1 MKTLTQKDCQALF
14 LAWDKTMQDAREM
27 LIQMDQQVGDGDLG
41 ITMNLAFKAAAQTV
55 SEQSDNV
62 PIGKMFALAGM
73 SMAKAAPST
82 MGSLMATGFMRGG
95 KAILPDVTSL
105 DTPHLADFF
114 SQFVEGIMERGKA
127 KPGDKTIVDALLPAA
142 ISLQESGKAGLALPE
157 ALILASQAA
166 EAGIEATR
174 QMKPQHG
181 KAAVFQEK
189 SVGLPDAGA
198 TVAGLL
204 FKTLAAFV
212 TR

>member
-1 MKTLTQKDCQALF
+1 MNTLTQKDCKALF
-14 LAWDKTMQDAREM
+14 LAWDKTMQESREM

-41 ITMNLAFKAAAQTV
+41 ITMNLAFKAAAQTAG
-55 SEQSDNV
+55 EQADDV
-62 PIGKMFALAGM
+62 PIGKLFALAGM
-73 SMAKAAPST
+73 TMAKAAPST

-95 KAILPDVTSL
+95 KAIMPDVNAL

-114 SQFVEGIMERGKA
+114 SRFVEGIMERGKA

-142 ISLQESGKAGLALPE
+142 KSLQESTRDNIALPA
-157 ALILASQAA
+157 ALALASQAA

-174 QMKPQHG
+174 AMKPQHG

-204 FKTLAAFV
+204 FKTLATFV
-212 TR
+212 NQ